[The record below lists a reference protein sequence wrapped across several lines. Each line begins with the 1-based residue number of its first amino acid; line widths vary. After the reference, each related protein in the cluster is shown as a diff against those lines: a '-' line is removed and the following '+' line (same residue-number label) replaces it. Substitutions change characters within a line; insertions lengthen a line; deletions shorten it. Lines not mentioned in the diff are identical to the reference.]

1 MFVKDLMLLLF
12 FLRLIAQGNYG
23 LRTLQTISSVFA
35 HPKCPRKV
43 FVPVA
48 GNERLRKWR
57 CEAIWAGWAW
67 VGWSSW
73 ALQPCNATQLDQ
85 NQIGVASDQQL
96 CLLVCYGEGFLS
108 LLAEMRCSR
117 NGAASKWAGWAC
129 RAGYRAFKPSKQWVE
144 CHIIGPKPD

>member
-1 MFVKDLMLLLF
+1 MFVKDLTLLLF
-12 FLRLIAQGNYG
+12 FSPAHRSRELWSAY
-23 LRTLQTISSVFA
+23 TIDNKFSFCTSEMSKEA
-35 HPKCPRKV
+35 V

-85 NQIGVASDQQL
+85 NQIGVASDQ
-96 CLLVCYGEGFLS
+96 
-108 LLAEMRCSR
+108 
-117 NGAASKWAGWAC
+117 
-129 RAGYRAFKPSKQWVE
+129 
-144 CHIIGPKPD
+144 

>member
-1 MFVKDLMLLLF
+1 MFVKVLMLLLF
-12 FLRLIAQGNYG
+12 FSVRLIAQRNYG

-43 FVPVA
+43 FVPVG

-73 ALQPCNATQLDQ
+73 ALQPCNATQLGQ
-85 NQIGVASDQQL
+85 NKIGVASNQQL
-96 CLLVCYGEGFLS
+96 CLFVFCYGVWSLAVHERSLA
-108 LLAEMRCSR
+108 LLAEMRGSG
-117 NGAASKWAGWAC
+117 NGATRQMGQLVQADYSALQ
-129 RAGYRAFKPSKQWVE
+129 PSNGLNE
-144 CHIIGPKPD
+144 I